1 VVPDVLENHGAIILR
16 VRRFK
21 KTAFGLL
28 DFEDEGI
35 VCP

>member
-21 KTAFGLL
+21 EIAFGLL
-28 DFEDEGI
+28 DPKDEGI
-35 VCP
+35 VCL